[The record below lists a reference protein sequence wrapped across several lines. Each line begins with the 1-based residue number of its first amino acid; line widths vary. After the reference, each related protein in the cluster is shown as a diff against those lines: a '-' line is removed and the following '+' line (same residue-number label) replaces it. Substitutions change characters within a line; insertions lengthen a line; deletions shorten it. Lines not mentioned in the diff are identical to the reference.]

1 VSKNKKRL
9 LIGLFILLL
18 VSTALL
24 MATFG
29 KATADR
35 IVNAENK
42 TIPGTSAG
50 QTAGEISDEP
60 VKTSAGG
67 LTDGSITLSLLKL
80 VAALIVVVIGI
91 YGFLYVL
98 RKMMGSK
105 FSGNKKSRM
114 IDVMETAYIAQ
125 KRSVSLVRFHD
136 RAVLVGVS
144 DNNIQPLAE
153 LTADETAK
161 VLAEYAEEKPA
172 PGFKN
177 ILGDA
182 KEKIKAWN
190 ISGLGARDNASET
203 KEAQT
208 A

>member
-1 VSKNKKRL
+1 VSRNKKRL

-18 VSTALL
+18 VSIALL

-35 IVNAENK
+35 ISNAENEL
-42 TIPGTSAG
+42 IPGTSAG
-50 QTAGEISDEP
+50 QMAGEISDEP
-60 VKTSAGG
+60 DKTSAG
-67 LTDGSITLSLLKL
+67 LTDSSITSSLLKL

-144 DNNIQPLAE
+144 DNSIQPLAE

-190 ISGLGARDNASET
+190 ISGLGARDSASET